1 MVAESQLCIFH
12 IAWLLDCGLDEF
24 HTIWHRNDLRKAL
37 DDIGRTHASDKRH
50 RPVSVPP
57 RLFAIRGAS
66 HVRDA
71 PKTDRLGGL
80 HSHFEQPDRVIA
92 DFHGASERRQV
103 HENQTVFDRDGV
115 RSAIR
120 RRDERCGILP
130 LQLALL
136 GYGKLSSWDR
146 IAERADA
153 TLIAARGSHVRASDG
168 AVRIDDEHSRR
179 LPVGDAHHRIDLDR
193 RAQFGGQ
200 HVFALHRIPTAIT
213 DIAGI
218 SDEHHHAGVNDRE
231 ALRVVQGYGKLF
243 HRPAAADAEIVS
255 AVHTAADRDLA
266 VGVE

>member
-1 MVAESQLCIFH
+1 M
-12 IAWLLDCGLDEF
+12 LDCGLDEF

-71 PKTDRLGGL
+71 PKADRLGGL
-80 HSHFEQPDRVIA
+80 HSRFEQPDRVIA

-136 GYGKLSSWDR
+136 GYGKLFR
-146 IAERADA
+146 
-153 TLIAARGSHVRASDG
+153 H
-168 AVRIDDEHSRR
+168 
-179 LPVGDAHHRIDLDR
+179 
-193 RAQFGGQ
+193 
-200 HVFALHRIPTAIT
+200 PTAMRR
-213 DIAGI
+213 
-218 SDEHHHAGVNDRE
+218 GV
-231 ALRVVQGYGKLF
+231 G
-243 HRPAAADAEIVS
+243 
-255 AVHTAADRDLA
+255 
-266 VGVE
+266 